1 MLKNFTCQ
9 KIWVFM
15 YRIFCNINIHHC
27 ILEIILKNVL
37 VYNFNFD
44 NITVFHISWNWLL
57 QPFASRPPAVEVVTS
72 TDIQGIHIYLLKVQI
87 RLSIVNPY
95 KLRHRRRISATL
107 AGATF
112 YVWAGAR
119 PGVPL
124 PSTELRPL
132 APPEARRSRLSS
144 RYSAVSGPF
153 LDPNGRK
160 IWVLRAR
167 NA

>member
-44 NITVFHISWNWLL
+44 NIIVFHISWNWLL
-57 QPFASRPPAVEVVTS
+57 QPFASRPPADEVVTS

-107 AGATF
+107 SR
-112 YVWAGAR
+112 AR
-119 PGVPL
+119 LSMCGPVPD
-124 PSTELRPL
+124 RVY
-132 APPEARRSRLSS
+132 RSRHPSS
-144 RYSAVSGPF
+144 VRSHRRKLGKAAYPAVFQPF
-153 LDPNGRK
+153 LSRFSTQMDEK
-160 IWVLRAR
+160 IGF
-167 NA
+167 